1 MGRAGVGVD
10 FGHGEAFTVFGQVA
24 RAHEATVEVDVF
36 RVAYVAGLYRFLG
49 DDAIALAHHLARQP
63 GGAVAFSG
71 IGVDA
76 ADEVNHRFSF
86 FRMR

>member
-10 FGHGEAFTVFGQVA
+10 LGHGEAFTVFGEVA
-24 RAHEATVEVDVF
+24 GAHEATMEVDIF
-36 RVAYVAGLYRFLG
+36 GVAYVAGLYQFLG

-71 IGVDA
+71 VGVDA
-76 ADEVNHRFSF
+76 ADEVNHMLFCFNS
-86 FRMR
+86 